1 MVFTTVWY
9 LVELLCVTDSVCTV
23 DAWAFLSVRMQ
34 LANFA
39 SLDVVGLL
47 HVCE

>member
-1 MVFTTVWY
+1 MWY
-9 LVELLCVTDSVCTV
+9 LVELLCVPHSVRTV

-34 LANFA
+34 LASFA

-47 HVCE
+47 YVCE